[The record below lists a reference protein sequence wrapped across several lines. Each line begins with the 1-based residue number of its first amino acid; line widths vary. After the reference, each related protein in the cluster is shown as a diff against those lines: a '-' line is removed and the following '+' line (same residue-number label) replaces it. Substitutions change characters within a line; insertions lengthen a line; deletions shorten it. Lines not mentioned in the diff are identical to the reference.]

1 MSNTV
6 CTKRG
11 HFVASGVC
19 ELTVQAALARTMRA
33 PVVHRMCHVAGR
45 EWQIAAV
52 EDQDALL
59 EGDTALDRPP
69 YGLMLWESALGLSR
83 WLAAAAPRL
92 TKARVLELGAGVGLP
107 GLVARWLGA
116 MVCQTDYEPR
126 ALELARYN
134 GMCNGVDD
142 IELLLADWREWHEA
156 RLYDFIIGADILYE
170 RACHPHL
177 AAILQRNLAKGGTVV
192 IADPVRRQALDFVAD
207 LERGPWHV
215 ELEVFQVRLHEH
227 SRQVETAIF
236 ALRRQE
242 NGGSRKV
249 GL

>member
-1 MSNTV
+1 
-6 CTKRG
+6 
-11 HFVASGVC
+11 
-19 ELTVQAALARTMRA
+19 MRA
-33 PVVHRMCHVAGR
+33 PLVHRVCHVAGR

-59 EGDTALDRPP
+59 EGDEALDRPP
-69 YGLMLWESALGLSR
+69 YGLMLWESAIGLSR

-92 TKARVLELGAGVGLP
+92 RKSRLLELGAGVGLP

-116 MVCQTDYEPR
+116 DVWQTDYEPR

-134 GMCNGVDD
+134 GLCNRVEGV
-142 IELLLADWREWHEA
+142 ELLRADWREWNDT

-170 RACHPHL
+170 RACHAHL
-177 AAILQRNLAKGGTVV
+177 AAILQRNLAEQGTVV

-215 ELEVFQVRLHEH
+215 ELEVCQVRLHEH

-236 ALRRQE
+236 VLRRQE
-242 NGGSRKV
+242 H
-249 GL
+249 